1 MDIDYASL
9 RRTGVF
15 VYCRKGKEHG
25 HVVGEVVWLSDAYP
39 EALYLY
45 EQSLTIE
52 PTSLPESSMTIIG
65 EAREIRCTLCGLDKK
80 GKRWGMSET
89 AVKAMFKNDP
99 EKRKMLD
106 EMLQDPKTK
115 EDAERFLRFLVS

>member
-1 MDIDYASL
+1 MDIDFANL

-25 HVVGEVVWLSDAYP
+25 HVIGEVVWLNDAYP

-45 EQSLTIE
+45 LQSLTIE
-52 PTSLPESSMTIIG
+52 PTSLPEQRAIIIG
-65 EAREIRCTLCGLDKK
+65 EARDIGCILCGLDRK
-80 GKRWGMSET
+80 GKRWGMSDT
-89 AVKAMFKNDP
+89 AIRAMFKNDP
-99 EKRKMLD
+99 GKRKMLD

-115 EDAERFLRFLVS
+115 EDAERFLRFLES

>member
-1 MDIDYASL
+1 MDIDYANL

-25 HVVGEVVWLSDAYP
+25 HVIGEIVWLNDAYP

-45 EQSLTIE
+45 LQSLTVE
-52 PTSLPESSMTIIG
+52 PTTLPEESAIIIG
-65 EAREIRCTLCGLDKK
+65 EARGIGCTLCGLDKK
-80 GKRWGMSET
+80 GKRWGMSEM

-106 EMLQDPKTK
+106 EMLQDPKDK
-115 EDAERFLRFLVS
+115 EVAERFLRFLDS

>member
-1 MDIDYASL
+1 MGIDYANL
-9 RRTGVF
+9 KRTGIF
-15 VYCRKGKEHG
+15 FYCRKGRKHG
-25 HVVGEVVWLSDAYP
+25 HVIGEVVWLSDAYP

-45 EQSLTIE
+45 RQSLTIE
-52 PTSLPESSMTIIG
+52 PTSLPEASVITIWSRDIG
-65 EAREIRCTLCGLDKK
+65 CTMCGLDKK
-80 GKRWGMSET
+80 GKRWDMSET

-115 EDAERFLRFLVS
+115 EDTERFLRFLES

>member
-1 MDIDYASL
+1 MNIDYASM
-9 RRTGVF
+9 RRTEIF

-25 HVVGEVVWLSDAYP
+25 HVIGEVVWLSDAYP

-45 EQSLTIE
+45 QQSLTIE
-52 PTSLPESSMTIIG
+52 PTSLPEQSAIIIG
-65 EAREIRCTLCGLDKK
+65 EARDIGCTICGLDKK

-89 AVKAMFKNDP
+89 AVRAMFKNDP

-115 EDAERFLRFLVS
+115 EAAERFLRFLES

>member
-1 MDIDYASL
+1 MDIDYANL
-9 RRTGVF
+9 KRTGIF
-15 VYCRKGKEHG
+15 VYCRKGKERG
-25 HVVGEVVWLSDAYP
+25 HVIGEVVWLSDAYP

-52 PTSLPESSMTIIG
+52 PTSLPEHSSIIIG
-65 EAREIRCTLCGLDKK
+65 EARDIGCILCGLDKK

-89 AVKAMFKNDP
+89 AVKAMFTHDP

-115 EDAERFLRFLVS
+115 EDAERFLRFLES